1 MTGSGPTETDGNE
14 KARTGLAGR
23 GSPLGMLGLSE
34 DVLHYAV
41 AFLLLVIAVMVFYNT
56 VHSLVKPGTTF
67 SNRIIDGV
75 DGVLFVI
82 IIMELMSTVV
92 AHFTHAGFQLKPFL
106 IIGIISAV
114 RHILTIGARLT
125 LAAELSADQ
134 FQRSQ
139 IELGVETG
147 VVLGLT
153 VGLLLVRIGDR
164 SETDLLG
171 D

>member
-1 MTGSGPTETDGNE
+1 VTGSGPTETDGNG

-23 GSPLGMLGLSE
+23 GNPLGMLGLSE

-56 VHSLVKPGTTF
+56 VHALVKPGTTF

-164 SETDLLG
+164 SETDILG